1 MLTLLLILL
10 LVVVLAAI
18 LTGPRLYRGRTTV
31 IERRRPGTI
40 VEREYEL

>member
-10 LVVVLAAI
+10 LVVVLVAF
-18 LTGPRLYRGRTTV
+18 LSRPRLYRGRTTV

-40 VEREYEL
+40 VEREYEV